1 MSLTENSES
10 YGRRQCRACVR
21 RRAAVDCAVVVRPSD
36 DAQSTRTDHI
46 AAQRCRRRAVGDERV
61 LVALPAD
68 SVAPHPGRA
77 RQHHHVPGRHRS
89 VLVVPADERRRRISC
104 TNNTNQPLVHIIAPT
119 AVLIKTLQS
128 RADFHSDGKKKNAA
142 RTSSFHLL
150 PKMDSQSRR
159 IASESRHNA
168 AIDS

>member
-1 MSLTENSES
+1 
-10 YGRRQCRACVR
+10 
-21 RRAAVDCAVVVRPSD
+21 VVRPSD

-77 RQHHHVPGRHRS
+77 RQHHHVPGRQRS

-104 TNNTNQPLVHIIAPT
+104 TNQPLVHIIAPT